1 MRQTSYMG
9 FSRKTKKKKLARSFN
24 FTFLYIILSLISSR
38 FGDFVD
44 RIYPTELEIKD
55 TSDAD
60 RSTSYLDLPLD
71 IDSEGR
77 LRTKYYDQRD
87 DFNFPVVNFP
97 FISSN
102 IPAAP
107 IYRVYISQLM

>member
-1 MRQTSYMG
+1 MRQTSYRG
-9 FSRKTKKKKLARSFN
+9 FSRKTKKKKLVRSFN

-44 RIYPTELEIKD
+44 RIYPTDLEIKD

-60 RSTSYLDLPLD
+60 RSTSYLYLPLD
-71 IDSEGR
+71 IDSEGW